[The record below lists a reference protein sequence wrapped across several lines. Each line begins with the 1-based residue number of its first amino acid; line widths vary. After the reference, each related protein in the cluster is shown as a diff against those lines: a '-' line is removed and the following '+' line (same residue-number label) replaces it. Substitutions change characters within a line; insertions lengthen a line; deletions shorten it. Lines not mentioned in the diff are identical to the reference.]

1 MHHTRSR
8 TPPLDDVTICHQ
20 WRERRVLIDVKI
32 DPSPHVREMSFSNG
46 IIITSD
52 RGIDIYRAPV
62 RKGQWRT
69 THRALVEVKKFEH
82 EQLTQGSP
90 SPAFFNRRRFRP
102 TVTKAKM
109 EMMSNDAS
117 PPRILRAEKQITP
130 FVKQEPLPT
139 STREVATQREL
150 AAIAAELVHSIAREK
165 YDNCH

>member
-1 MHHTRSR
+1 MVVAPMVHRSW
-8 TPPLDDVTICHQ
+8 TI
-20 WRERRVLIDVKI
+20 RGSTDGG
-32 DPSPHVREMSFSNG
+32 S
-46 IIITSD
+46 TD
-52 RGIDIYRAPV
+52 RG
-62 RKGQWRT
+62 
-69 THRALVEVKKFEH
+69 
-82 EQLTQGSP
+82 S
-90 SPAFFNRRRFRP
+90 NRRRFRP

-117 PPRILRAEKQITP
+117 PQRILRAEKQTAP